1 MEGLSRRGL
10 GRAALA
16 AAMLPAAARAQ
27 STAANAP
34 APAGEPIRIG
44 CSMSLS
50 GGLAGNG
57 RPAAITHRIW
67 AEDVNARGGL
77 LGRPV
82 QVVVYD
88 DQSSGAN
95 VPGIYTKLLDVDKV
109 DLVVSGYA
117 TAIIAPAMPV
127 VMQRNKVFVS
137 LLGSGV
143 NTDFRYDRYFSISPT
158 GGRIKE
164 TFAKG
169 FLDVAMAMEPK
180 PRSIALVNLDSD
192 FHQRAA
198 ESARFL
204 ARQHGLRVVY
214 DRAYP
219 PSTVD
224 FSPIIRAVQAA
235 RPDLVFVGSYPPDTA
250 GLLRA
255 ASELRVNFPMM
266 GGPMIGP
273 HITAQKLQL
282 GPILNNL
289 VVWDVYAPEPTLQ
302 FPGMQALL
310 ERYQPIA
317 AREGADALGH
327 YVPPLAYAQM
337 QVLEQA
343 VRRVGS
349 LDQAALAADLHA
361 HRSDTVIGP
370 LEFDAMG
377 EWTEE
382 RNLYTQYQ
390 GIQGNG
396 IEQFRRAG
404 TQVILYPPRYRS
416 GELRKPYT
424 AGAA

>member
-1 MEGLSRRGL
+1 MKDISRRGL
-10 GRAALA
+10 GRLALA
-16 AAMLPAAARAQ
+16 AAATVPATARAQ
-27 STAANAP
+27 TAPSGA
-34 APAGEPIRIG
+34 PIRIG
-44 CSMSLS
+44 YSMSLS

-57 RPAAITHRIW
+57 RPALLAHRIW
-67 AEDVNARGGL
+67 AEDVNAKGGL

-82 QVVVYD
+82 ELVHYD
-88 DQSSGAN
+88 DQSTGAQ
-95 VPGIYTKLLDVDKV
+95 VPGIYTKLIDVDKV

-117 TAIIAPAMPV
+117 TAIIAPATPV
-127 VMQRNKVFVS
+127 VMQRNMTFVS
-137 LLGSGV
+137 LFGTGV
-143 NTDFRYDRYFSISPT
+143 NSDFKYDRYFSINPAGSDV
-158 GGRIKE
+158 KE

-169 FLDVAMAMEPK
+169 FFDIAMAMDPK

-192 FHQRAA
+192 FHQRTA
-198 ESARFL
+198 ESARYL
-204 ARQHGLRVVY
+204 AGQNKLRVVY

-224 FSPIIRAVQAA
+224 FTPILRSVQAA
-235 RPDLVFVGSYPPDTA
+235 RPDVVYIGSYPPDTA

-255 ASELRVNFPMM
+255 ASELRVNFQLF

-302 FPGMQALL
+302 FPGTSALI
-310 ERYQPIA
+310 ERYQPLA
-317 AREGADALGH
+317 AKENADALGH
-327 YVPPLAYAQM
+327 YVPPLAYTQM

-343 VRRVGS
+343 VKRVGS
-349 LDQAALAADLHA
+349 LDQAALAADMHKNQF
-361 HRSDTVIGP
+361 DTVIGP
-370 LEFDAMG
+370 LRFDALG

-390 GIQGNG
+390 GVQGNG
-396 IEQFRRAG
+396 IEQFRKPG
-404 TQVILYPPRYRS
+404 TQVILYPQRYKS

-424 AGAA
+424 AGA

>member
-1 MEGLSRRGL
+1 MEGLSRRDL

-16 AAMLPAAARAQ
+16 AAITVPAMARAQ
-27 STAANAP
+27 TAP
-34 APAGEPIRIG
+34 SGPPIRIG
-44 CSMSLS
+44 YSMSLS

-57 RPAAITHRIW
+57 RPALIAHRIW
-67 AEDVNARGGL
+67 AEDVNSRGGL

-82 QVVVYD
+82 ELVHYD
-88 DQSSGAN
+88 DQSTGAQ

-127 VMQRNKVFVS
+127 VMQRNMAFVS
-137 LLGSGV
+137 LFGTGV
-143 NTDFRYDRYFSISPT
+143 NTDFKYDRYFSINPAGSNV
-158 GGRIKE
+158 KE

-169 FLDVAMAMEPK
+169 FFDIAMAMDTP
-180 PRSIALVNLDSD
+180 PRSVAIVNLDSD
-192 FHQRAA
+192 FHQRTA

-204 ARQHGLRVVY
+204 AQQHKLRVVY

-224 FSPIIRAVQAA
+224 FTPIIRAVQAA
-235 RPDLVFVGSYPPDTA
+235 RPDIVYVGSYPPDSA
-250 GLLRA
+250 GMLRA
-255 ASELRVNFPMM
+255 ASELRVNFQMF

-317 AREGADALGH
+317 ARENADALGH

-343 VRRVGS
+343 VKRVGKI
-349 LDQAALAADLHA
+349 DQAALAADMHA
-361 HRSDTVIGP
+361 SSFDTVIGP
-370 LEFDAMG
+370 LRFDAMG
-377 EWTEE
+377 EWVEE

-390 GIQGNG
+390 GVQGNG
-396 IEQFRRAG
+396 IDQFRRAG
-404 TQVILYPPRYRS
+404 TQVILSPARYKS

-424 AGAA
+424 AGA

>member
-10 GRAALA
+10 GRVALA
-16 AAMLPAAARAQ
+16 AAITVPAAAGGQ
-27 STAANAP
+27 TAP
-34 APAGEPIRIG
+34 SGPPIRIG
-44 CSMSLS
+44 YSMSLS

-57 RPAAITHRIW
+57 RPALLAHRIW
-67 AEDVNARGGL
+67 AEDVNSRGGL

-82 QVVVYD
+82 ELVHYD
-88 DQSSGAN
+88 DQSTGAQ

-109 DLVVSGYA
+109 DLVISGYA

-127 VMQRNKVFVS
+127 VMQRQMAFVS
-137 LLGSGV
+137 LFGTGV
-143 NTDFRYDRYFSISPT
+143 NADFKYDRYFSINPAGSQV
-158 GGRIKE
+158 KE

-169 FLDVAMAMEPK
+169 FFDVAMAMDPK
-180 PRSIALVNLDSD
+180 PRSVAILNLDSD
-192 FHQRAA
+192 FHQRTA

-204 ARQHGLRVVY
+204 AGQHKLRVVY

-224 FSPIIRAVQAA
+224 FTPIIRAVQAS
-235 RPDLVFVGSYPPDTA
+235 RPDIVYVGSYPPDSA

-255 ASELRVNFPMM
+255 ANELRVNFQMF

-302 FPGMQALL
+302 FPGMQTLL
-310 ERYQPIA
+310 ERYQPLA
-317 AREGADALGH
+317 ARENADALGH

-343 VRRVGS
+343 VKRVGRI
-349 LDQAALAADLHA
+349 DQAALAADMHA
-361 HRSDTVIGP
+361 NSFDTVIGP
-370 LEFDAMG
+370 LRFDAQG
-377 EWTEE
+377 EWVEE

-390 GIQGNG
+390 GVQGNG
-396 IEQFRRAG
+396 IEQFRKAG
-404 TQVILYPPRYRS
+404 TQVILYPPRYKS

-424 AGAA
+424 AGL

>member
-1 MEGLSRRGL
+1 MEGISRRGL
-10 GRAALA
+10 GGLAAALA
-16 AAMLPAAARAQ
+16 VPAAARAQ
-27 STAANAP
+27 TAP
-34 APAGEPIRIG
+34 SGPPIRIG

-57 RPAAITHRIW
+57 RPAAIAHRIW
-67 AEDVNARGGL
+67 AEEVNARGGL

-82 QVVVYD
+82 EIVVYD
-88 DQSSGAN
+88 DQSTGAQ
-95 VPGIYTKLLDVDKV
+95 VPGIYTKLIDVDRV

-127 VMQRNKVFVS
+127 VMQRNMAFVS
-137 LLGSGV
+137 LFGTGV
-143 NTDFRYDRYFSISPT
+143 NTDFRYDRYFSINCT
-158 GGRIKE
+158 GSQVKE
-164 TFAKG
+164 TFARG
-169 FLDVAMAMEPK
+169 FFEIAMAMEPR

-192 FHQRAA
+192 FHQRTA
-198 ESARFL
+198 ESARYL
-204 ARQHGLRVVY
+204 AGQNRLRVVY

-224 FSPIIRAVQAA
+224 FAPIIRAVQAA
-235 RPDLVFVGSYPPDTA
+235 RPDIVFLGSYPPDTA

-255 ASELRVNFPMM
+255 ASELRVNFGLF

-302 FPGMQALL
+302 FPGTQALI
-310 ERYQPIA
+310 EKYQPIA
-317 AREGADALGH
+317 ARENTDALGH
-327 YVPPLAYAQM
+327 YVPPLAYTQM

-343 VRRVGS
+343 VRRVGRI
-349 LDQAALAADLHA
+349 DQAAIAADLHA
-361 HRSDTVIGP
+361 QQFDTVIGP
-370 LEFDAMG
+370 LRFDAMG

-390 GIQGNG
+390 GVQGNG
-396 IEQFRRAG
+396 VDQFRRAG
-404 TQVILYPPRYRS
+404 TQVILYPSRYRS
-416 GELRKPYT
+416 GEFRRPYT

>member
-10 GRAALA
+10 GRVALA
-16 AAMLPAAARAQ
+16 AAITVPAMARAQ
-27 STAANAP
+27 TPPSGP
-34 APAGEPIRIG
+34 PIRIG
-44 CSMSLS
+44 YSMSLS

-57 RPAAITHRIW
+57 RPALLAHRIW
-67 AEDVNARGGL
+67 AEDVNAKGGL

-82 QVVVYD
+82 QLVHYD
-88 DQSSGAN
+88 DQSTGAQ
-95 VPGIYTKLLDVDKV
+95 VPGIYTKLIDVDKV
-109 DLVVSGYA
+109 DLVISGYA

-127 VMQRNKVFVS
+127 VMQRQMAFVS
-137 LLGSGV
+137 LFGTGV
-143 NTDFRYDRYFSISPT
+143 NTDFKYDRYFSINPAGSQV
-158 GGRIKE
+158 KE

-169 FLDVAMAMEPK
+169 FFDIAMAMDPK
-180 PRSIALVNLDSD
+180 PRSVALVNLDSD
-192 FHQRAA
+192 FHQRTA

-204 ARQHGLRVVY
+204 AKEHKLRVVY

-224 FSPIIRAVQAA
+224 FSPIIRSVQAA
-235 RPDLVFVGSYPPDTA
+235 RPDIVFVGSYPPDTA

-255 ASELRVNFPMM
+255 ASELRVNFALF

-302 FPGMQALL
+302 FPGTQALI
-310 ERYQPIA
+310 ERYQPLA
-317 AREGADALGH
+317 AKESTDALGH

-343 VRRVGS
+343 VKRVGRI
-349 LDQAALAADLHA
+349 DQAALAADMHA
-361 HRSDTVIGP
+361 NSFDTVIGP
-370 LEFDAMG
+370 LRFDALG
-377 EWTEE
+377 EWAEE

-390 GIQGNG
+390 GVQGNG
-396 IEQFRRAG
+396 IEQFRKPG
-404 TQVILYPPRYRS
+404 TQVILYPPRYKS
-416 GELRKPYT
+416 GDLRTPYT
-424 AGAA
+424 AGA

>member
-1 MEGLSRRGL
+1 MEGISRRDL
-10 GRAALA
+10 GRLAITA
-16 AAMLPAAARAQ
+16 AATVPAAARSQ
-27 STAANAP
+27 TAP
-34 APAGEPIRIG
+34 SGEPIKIG
-44 CSMSLS
+44 YSMSLS

-57 RPAAITHRIW
+57 RPALVAHRIW
-67 AEDVNARGGL
+67 AEDVNSRGGL

-82 QVVVYD
+82 QLVHYD
-88 DQSSGAN
+88 DQSTGAQ
-95 VPGIYTKLLDVDKV
+95 VPGIYTKLIDVDKV

-127 VMQRNKVFVS
+127 VMQRNMTFVS
-137 LLGSGV
+137 LFGTGV
-143 NTDFRYDRYFSISPT
+143 NSSFKYDRYFSINPT
-158 GGRIKE
+158 GSNVKE

-169 FLDVAMAMEPK
+169 FMDIAMGMG
-180 PRSIALVNLDSD
+180 PRPRTIALVNLDSD

-204 ARQHGLRVVY
+204 ARERGLRVVY

-224 FSPIIRAVQAA
+224 FAPIIRAVQAA
-235 RPDLVFVGSYPPDTA
+235 RPDAVFVGSYPPDTA

-255 ASELRVNFPMM
+255 ASELRANFPLF

-273 HITAQKLQL
+273 HITAQKIQL

-302 FPGMQALL
+302 FPGTQALI

-317 AREGADALGH
+317 AREGTDALGH
-327 YVPPLAYAQM
+327 YVPPLAYTQM

-343 VRRVGS
+343 VKRVGKI
-349 LDQAALAADLHA
+349 DQAALAADMHA
-361 HRSDTVIGP
+361 NQFDTVIGP
-370 LEFDAMG
+370 LRFDALG

-390 GIQGNG
+390 GVRGND
-396 IEQFRRAG
+396 IEQFRKAG
-404 TQVILYPPRYRS
+404 TQVILYPERYKS
-416 GELRKPYT
+416 GALRKPYT
-424 AGAA
+424 AGA

>member
-16 AAMLPAAARAQ
+16 AAITVPATVPATARAQ
-27 STAANAP
+27 TAP
-34 APAGEPIRIG
+34 SGPPIRIG
-44 CSMSLS
+44 YSMSLS

-57 RPAAITHRIW
+57 RPALIAHRIW
-67 AEDVNARGGL
+67 QEDVNAKGGL

-82 QVVVYD
+82 ELVHYD
-88 DQSSGAN
+88 DQSTGAQ
-95 VPGIYTKLLDVDKV
+95 VPGIYTKLIDVDKV
-109 DLVVSGYA
+109 DLVISGYA
-117 TAIIAPAMPV
+117 TAIIAPAMPI
-127 VMQRNKVFVS
+127 VMQRNMTFVS
-137 LLGSGV
+137 LFGTGA
-143 NTDFRYDRYFSISPT
+143 NNDFKYDRYFSINPAGSKV
-158 GGRIKE
+158 KE

-169 FLDVAMAMEPK
+169 FIDLAMAMEPR

-192 FHQRAA
+192 FHQRTA
-198 ESARFL
+198 ESARYL
-204 ARQHGLRVVY
+204 AREAGLRIVY

-235 RPDLVFVGSYPPDTA
+235 RPDVVFVGSYPPDTA

-255 ASELRVNFPMM
+255 ASELRVNFQMF

-302 FPGMQALL
+302 FPGTQALI
-310 ERYQPIA
+310 EKYQPVA
-317 AREGADALGH
+317 AREGTDALGH

-343 VRRVGS
+343 VKRVGRI
-349 LDQAALAADLHA
+349 DQAALAADMHA
-361 HRSDTVIGP
+361 STFETVIGP
-370 LEFDAMG
+370 LKFDALG

-390 GIQGNG
+390 GVQGNG
-396 IEQFRRAG
+396 IDQFRKAG
-404 TQVILYPPRYRS
+404 TQVILYPQRYKS
-416 GELRKPYT
+416 GDLRKPYT
-424 AGAA
+424 AGA

>member
-10 GRAALA
+10 GRVALA
-16 AAMLPAAARAQ
+16 AAITVPAMARAQ
-27 STAANAP
+27 TPPSGP
-34 APAGEPIRIG
+34 PIRIG
-44 CSMSLS
+44 YSMSLS

-57 RPAAITHRIW
+57 RPALLAHRIW
-67 AEDVNARGGL
+67 AEDINAKGGL

-82 QVVVYD
+82 QLVHYD
-88 DQSSGAN
+88 DQSTGSQ
-95 VPGIYTKLLDVDKV
+95 VPGIYTKLIDVDKV
-109 DLVVSGYA
+109 DLVISGYA

-127 VMQRNKVFVS
+127 VMQRQMAFVS
-137 LLGSGV
+137 LFGTGV
-143 NTDFRYDRYFSISPT
+143 NTDFKYDRYFSINPAGSQV
-158 GGRIKE
+158 KE

-169 FLDVAMAMEPK
+169 FFDIAMTMDPK
-180 PRSIALVNLDSD
+180 PRSVALVNLDSD
-192 FHQRAA
+192 FHQRTA

-204 ARQHGLRVVY
+204 AKEHKLRVVY

-224 FSPIIRAVQAA
+224 FSPIIRSVQAA
-235 RPDLVFVGSYPPDTA
+235 RPDIVFVGSYPPDTA

-255 ASELRVNFPMM
+255 ASELRVNFALF

-302 FPGMQALL
+302 FPGTQALI
-310 ERYQPIA
+310 ERYQPLA
-317 AREGADALGH
+317 AKENTDALGH

-343 VRRVGS
+343 LKRVGRI
-349 LDQAALAADLHA
+349 DQAALAADMHA
-361 HRSDTVIGP
+361 NSFDTVIGP
-370 LEFDAMG
+370 LRFDALG
-377 EWTEE
+377 EWAEE

-390 GIQGNG
+390 GVQGNG
-396 IEQFRRAG
+396 IEQFRKPG
-404 TQVILYPPRYRS
+404 TQVILYPPRYKS
-416 GELRKPYT
+416 GDLRAPYT
-424 AGAA
+424 AGA

>member
-10 GRAALA
+10 GRAAVA
-16 AAMLPAAARAQ
+16 AAITVPATARAQ
-27 STAANAP
+27 SAP
-34 APAGEPIRIG
+34 SGEPIKIG
-44 CSMSLS
+44 GSMSLS

-57 RPAAITHRIW
+57 RPAGLTHKIW
-67 AEDVNARGGL
+67 ADEVNARGGL

-82 QVVVYD
+82 QIISYD
-88 DQSSGAN
+88 DQSSGAQ
-95 VPGIYTKLLDVDKV
+95 VPGIYTKLIDVDKV

-127 VMQRNKVFVS
+127 VMQRNRTFVS
-137 LLGSGV
+137 LFGTGV
-143 NTDFRYDRYFSISPT
+143 NSEFKYDRYFSVNPSGSNPNQ
-158 GGRIKE
+158 

-169 FLDVAMAMEPK
+169 FIELAMAMDPK
-180 PRSIALVNLDSD
+180 PRSIAIVNLDSD

-198 ESARFL
+198 ESARSL
-204 ARQHGLRVVY
+204 ARSAGLRVVY

-219 PSTVD
+219 PTTVD

-235 RPDLVFVGSYPPDTA
+235 RPDVVFVGSYPPDTA

-255 ASELRVNFPMM
+255 ASELRVNLQLF

-302 FPGMQALL
+302 FPGTQPLI

-317 AREGADALGH
+317 AKEGTDALGY
-327 YVPPLAYAQM
+327 YVPPMAYTQM

-343 VRRVGS
+343 VKKVGS
-349 LDQAALAADLHA
+349 LDQGALAKAMHETTF
-361 HRSDTVIGP
+361 DTVIGP
-370 LEFDAMG
+370 VRFDATG
-377 EWTEE
+377 EWPEP
-382 RNLYTQYQ
+382 RDIYTQYQ
-390 GIQGNG
+390 GVQGNG
-396 IEQFRRAG
+396 IDQFKKAG
-404 TQVILYPPRYRS
+404 TQVILYPAQYKS

-424 AGAA
+424 AGA

>member
-1 MEGLSRRGL
+1 MEAISRRNF
-10 GRAALA
+10 GRLAVA
-16 AAMLPAAARAQ
+16 AAATVPATVRSQ
-27 STAANAP
+27 TAP
-34 APAGEPIRIG
+34 SGPPIRIG
-44 CSMSLS
+44 YSMSLS

-57 RPAAITHRIW
+57 RPALLAHRIW
-67 AEDVNARGGL
+67 AEDVNSKGGL

-82 QVVVYD
+82 ELVHYD
-88 DQSSGAN
+88 DQSTGAQ
-95 VPGIYTKLLDVDKV
+95 VPGIYTKLIDVDKV
-109 DLVVSGYA
+109 DLVISGYA
-117 TAIIAPAMPV
+117 TAIIAPAMPI
-127 VMQRNKVFVS
+127 VMQRNMAFVS
-137 LLGSGV
+137 LFGTGV
-143 NTDFRYDRYFSISPT
+143 NTDFKYDRYFSINPT
-158 GGRIKE
+158 GSNVKE

-169 FLDVAMAMEPK
+169 FMDIAMAMEPR

-192 FHQRAA
+192 FHQRTA

-204 ARQHGLRVVY
+204 ARQHGLRIVY

-224 FSPIIRAVQAA
+224 FTPIIRSVQAA
-235 RPDLVFVGSYPPDTA
+235 RPDIVFIGSYPPDTA

-255 ASELRVNFPMM
+255 ASELRVNFQMM

-302 FPGMQALL
+302 FPGTQALI
-310 ERYQPIA
+310 ERYQPLA
-317 AREGADALGH
+317 AKENADALGH
-327 YVPPLAYAQM
+327 YVPPLAYSQM

-343 VRRVGS
+343 VKRVGKI
-349 LDQAALAADLHA
+349 DQAALAADMHA
-361 HRSDTVIGP
+361 NQFDTVIGP
-370 LEFDAMG
+370 LRFDALG

-390 GIQGNG
+390 GVQGNG
-396 IEQFRRAG
+396 IDQFRKAG
-404 TQVILYPPRYRS
+404 TQVILYPARYKS
-416 GELRKPYT
+416 GDLRKPYT